1 MVYILIAAGIF
12 LLDLAVKDYVDTH
25 RELKEETPV
34 LHGKIIIRKYYNKG
48 AALNFLEKQ
57 PQVMRRI
64 QTVLMAAVGG
74 GFLILLP
81 KKGRTGKKTAL
92 SFILGGGA
100 SNLYDRYKKGHVV
113 DYFSFHSR
121 WKRFSNIVFNIS
133 DFFIFAG
140 SALLLIFGR
149 EKKEK

>member
-1 MVYILIAAGIF
+1 MVYILIVAGIF
-12 LLDLAVKDYVDTH
+12 FLDFGIKHYVDTH
-25 RELKEETPV
+25 RDLKEKTPV
-34 LHGKIIIRKYYNKG
+34 LNGKIIIRKYYNKG

-57 PQVMRRI
+57 PQVMRKI

-74 GFLILLP
+74 SFLILLP
-81 KKGRTGKKTAL
+81 KKGMVGKKTAL
-92 SFILGGGA
+92 GFILGGGT

-113 DYFSFHSR
+113 DYFSFHSK

-133 DFFIFAG
+133 DFFIFLG
-140 SALLLIFGR
+140 SALLLFSGI